1 MKANDAYLLDLL
13 RISRVQY
20 TVPVFQRTYSWGI
33 KECQELWEDII
44 SAGRSIK
51 DRPHFLGSI
60 VYIEKDFTTST
71 ENSAHLIVDGQQRLT
86 TVSLILEALAR
97 RLNEGEEPVDGFSRN
112 KIRNYYLT
120 NSEEQDEYRYKLI
133 LSDTDKDSLK
143 AIIDQSEM
151 PNKFSTRIRENF
163 DWFVN
168 KIEIIYDDIAILCRG
183 IANLSVVDVKLE
195 RKVDN
200 PQLIFESMNS
210 KGLELSK
217 ADLIRNFVLMDLEL
231 NEQNRLYYRYW
242 RQMEEFFGQENYSEH
257 FDSFIRYYL
266 TIKTRKLPKKAEVYD
281 DFKNYAHE
289 SNTVEGSIEEILADI
304 KTSSSYY
311 CNIALKKERDKN
323 LLPIFEDLIDL
334 VANVSYPLVL
344 EFYSDFKK
352 GLLKNHELGFLVRL
366 IESYVFRRAICGL
379 PPNSMDNT
387 FASFAEKLDKENYMD
402 SVQLQFV
409 LLKKNKKFPDDE
421 EFFDKLIKQ
430 DVYTNFKRR
439 LYFLRKLENYG
450 HKKEKIPLD
459 DYTIEHIMP
468 QNPELS
474 KEWQQSLGED
484 WKEVQ
489 NDLLH
494 TLGNLTLSGYN
505 SEYSDKSFAE
515 KRDMSDGFKVSPLFL
530 NQGLGDEMD
539 WNRDSIIRRA
549 EKYAKVALEV
559 WPYPNVSQE
568 ILDIH
573 SSEKGNKDE
582 DSIKNHPLV
591 QEGGELYDIVNDNFG
606 ELTVFLQRLL
616 RREELCNIFC
626 AIRREIKNLDPRIAE
641 KSRKYYVTYSIE
653 KNFSALHTSSSVL
666 NVYLYMPI
674 SELYDP
680 KGIAIEVSKS
690 ENFGR
695 AKTKLPLSEPD
706 EIPYVMS
713 LVRQAFRHQ
722 MDNED

>member
-33 KECQELWEDII
+33 KECRQLWEDII
-44 SAGRSIK
+44 LAGSSEESQA
-51 DRPHFLGSI
+51 HFLGSI
-60 VYIEKDFTTST
+60 LYIDKDSTTVT
-71 ENSAHLIVDGQQRLT
+71 ENSALLIVDGQQRLT

-97 RLNEGEEPVDGFSRN
+97 SLNDNEEPVSGFSSN

-151 PNKFSTRIRENF
+151 PNIFSTKIRENF

-168 KIEIIYDDIAILCRG
+168 KIEIMNDDIAILCKG

-217 ADLIRNFVLMDLEL
+217 ADLIRNFVLMDLNL
-231 NEQNRLYYRYW
+231 NEQSRLYYRYW
-242 RQMEEFFGQENYSEH
+242 RQMEEFFGQENYSEN
-257 FDSFIRYYL
+257 FDGFIRHYL

-281 DFKNYAHE
+281 VFKRYAHE
-289 SNTVEGSIEEILADI
+289 SNTVEGSIEELLADI
-304 KTSSSYY
+304 KTFSSYY

-323 LLPIFEDLIDL
+323 LLPIFEDLTDL

-344 EFYSDFKK
+344 EFYSDYKV
-352 GLLKNHELGFLVRL
+352 GLLENHELCLLVRL

-379 PPNSMDNT
+379 RANSMNNT
-387 FASFAEKLDKENYMD
+387 FASFADKLDKEDYVN
-402 SVQLQFV
+402 SVKLEFA
-409 LLKKNKKFPDDE
+409 LLKNNKRFPKNE
-421 EFFDKLIKQ
+421 EFSEKLIEQ
-430 DVYTNFKRR
+430 DLYNDFNRK
-439 LYFLRKLENYG
+439 LYFFGKLENSA
-450 HKKEKIPLD
+450 HEKEKINPKNF
-459 DYTIEHIMP
+459 TIEHIMP

-474 KEWQQSLGED
+474 EEWQLSLGEK
-484 WKEVQ
+484 WREVQ
-489 NDLLH
+489 NELLH

-515 KRDMSDGFKVSPLFL
+515 KRDMPNGFKNSPLFL
-530 NQGLGDEMD
+530 NQGLGDKID
-539 WNRDSIIRRA
+539 WNRDSIIERA
-549 EKYAKVALEV
+549 EKYAKIALEV
-559 WPYPNVSQE
+559 WPYPSVSQE

-573 SSEKGNKDE
+573 STEKRNKVE
-582 DSIKNHPLV
+582 YSIGDHPTIFAN
-591 QEGGELYDIVNDNFG
+591 GKFS
-606 ELTVFLQRLL
+606 
-616 RREELCNIFC
+616 NIYT
-626 AIRREIKNLDPRIAE
+626 AIRREIMNLDSSVSE
-641 KSRKYYVTYSIE
+641 KFRKNYITYSLKRI
-653 KNFSALHTSSSVL
+653 FASVEPHPSGL
-666 NVYLYMPI
+666 SVYLYIPFH
-674 SELYDP
+674 ELIDP
-680 KGIAIEVSKS
+680 QITVRETPEGYHMR
-690 ENFGR
+690 R
-695 AKTKLPLSEPD
+695 AKAMLLLSD
-706 EIPYVMS
+706 QREIPKVMN
-713 LVRQAFRHQ
+713 LVRQAFLHQ

>member
-1 MKANDAYLLDLL
+1 MKATDAYLLDLL
-13 RISRVQY
+13 GISRVQY

-33 KECQELWEDII
+33 KECQQLWEDII
-44 SAGRSIK
+44 TAGSSEK
-51 DRPHFLGSI
+51 NQPHFLGSI
-60 VYIEKDFTTST
+60 VYIDKESTTLT
-71 ENSAHLIVDGQQRLT
+71 ENSAFLIVDGQQRLT

-97 RLNEGEEPVDGFSRN
+97 SLNEGEEPENGFSSN

-120 NSEEQDEYRYKLI
+120 NSEEQDDRRFKLI
-133 LSDTDKDSLK
+133 LSATDKDSLK
-143 AIIDQSEM
+143 AVIDQSEM
-151 PNKFSTRIRENF
+151 PNKFSKRIKENF
-163 DWFVN
+163 NYFVD
-168 KIEIIYDDIAILCRG
+168 KIELIDNKVVLCRG
-183 IANLSVVDVKLE
+183 IAKLSVVDVALK

-217 ADLIRNFVLMDLEL
+217 ADLIRNFVLMDLDL
-231 NEQNRLYYRYW
+231 NKQNKLYYRYW
-242 RQMEEFFGQENYSEH
+242 REMEEFFGQENYTEH
-257 FDSFIRYYL
+257 FDGFIRHYL

-281 DFKNYAHE
+281 VFKKYAHE
-289 SNTVEGSIEEILADI
+289 SNATEGGKEEILADI
-304 KTSSSYY
+304 KTFAGYY
-311 CNIALKKERDKN
+311 CNIALKREEDKD
-323 LLPIFEDLIDL
+323 LLPIFEDLTDL

-344 EFYSDFKK
+344 EFYSDFEND
-352 GLLKNHELGFLVRL
+352 LLKNHELCLLVRL

-387 FASFAEKLDKENYMD
+387 FASFAEKLDKENYME

-409 LLKKNKKFPDDE
+409 LLKNNKRFPGDK
-421 EFFDKLIKQ
+421 EFSKELIKQ

-439 LYFLRKLENYG
+439 LYFLSKLENYG

-468 QNPELS
+468 QNQELS

-484 WKEVQ
+484 WKDVQ
-489 NDLLH
+489 KELLH

-505 SEYSDKSFAE
+505 SEYGDKSFAE
-515 KRDMSDGFKVSPLFL
+515 KRDMPGGFKESLLFL

-568 ILDIH
+568 ILDTNLN
-573 SSEKGNKDE
+573 EKRTKVE
-582 DSIKNHPLV
+582 YSIKDHPLIHK
-591 QEGGELYDIVNDNFG
+591 GGELYDIVNDNFG

-616 RREELCNIFC
+616 PREELCNTFI
-626 AIRREIKNLDPRIAE
+626 AIRREIKNLDPRVAE
-641 KSRKYYVTYSIE
+641 KSRKYYVTYSLKQI
-653 KNFSALHTSSSVL
+653 FSLVHTTSSVL
-666 NVYLYMPI
+666 NVYLHMPI
-674 SELYDP
+674 SELHDP
-680 KGIAIEVSKS
+680 RGIAMRVPKS

-695 AKTKLPLSEPD
+695 AEVKLPLSEPD

-713 LVRQAFRHQ
+713 LVRQAFHHQ
-722 MDNED
+722 KEKED

>member
-1 MKANDAYLLDLL
+1 MKATDAYLLDLL
-13 RISRVQY
+13 GISRVQY

-33 KECQELWEDII
+33 KECQQLWEDII
-44 SAGRSIK
+44 SAGSSEK
-51 DRPHFLGSI
+51 NQPHFLGSI
-60 VYIEKDFTTST
+60 VYIDKESTTLT
-71 ENSAHLIVDGQQRLT
+71 ENSAFLIVDGQQRLT

-97 RLNEGEEPVDGFSRN
+97 SLNEGEEPENGFSSN

-120 NSEEQDEYRYKLI
+120 NSEEQDDRRFKLI
-133 LSDTDKDSLK
+133 LSATDKDSLK
-143 AIIDQSEM
+143 AVIDQSEM
-151 PNKFSTRIRENF
+151 PNKFSKRIKENF
-163 DWFVN
+163 NYFVD
-168 KIEIIYDDIAILCRG
+168 KIESMDNKVVLCRG
-183 IANLSVVDVKLE
+183 IAKLSVVDVALK

-217 ADLIRNFVLMDLEL
+217 ADLIRNFVLMDLDL
-231 NEQNRLYYRYW
+231 NKQNKLYYRYW
-242 RQMEEFFGQENYSEH
+242 REMEEFFGQENYTEH
-257 FDSFIRYYL
+257 FDGFIRHYL

-281 DFKNYAHE
+281 VFKKYAHE
-289 SNTVEGSIEEILADI
+289 SNATEGGKEEMLADI
-304 KTSSSYY
+304 KTFSGYY
-311 CNIALKKERDKN
+311 CNIALNKEENKN
-323 LLPIFEDLIDL
+323 LLPIFEDLTDL

-344 EFYSDFKK
+344 EFYSDFEK
-352 GLLKNHELGFLVRL
+352 GLLKNHELCLLVRL

-387 FASFAEKLDKENYMD
+387 FASFGEKLDKENYMD
-402 SVQLQFV
+402 SVQSQFI
-409 LLKKNKKFPDDE
+409 LLKNNKRFPDDE
-421 EFFDKLIKQ
+421 EFFIKLIKE

-474 KEWQQSLGED
+474 EEWQQSLGED

-489 NDLLH
+489 NELLH

-515 KRDMSDGFKVSPLFL
+515 KRDMSDGFKESPLFL
-530 NQGLGDEMD
+530 NKGLEDELD

-549 EKYAKVALEV
+549 EKYAKVALKV
-559 WPYPNVSQE
+559 WPYPKVPQE
-568 ILDIH
+568 ILDTNLN
-573 SSEKGNKDE
+573 EKQNMVERSAKD
-582 DSIKNHPLV
+582 HPLIHK
-591 QEGGELYDIVNDNFG
+591 GGELYDIVNDNFG
-606 ELTVFLQRLL
+606 ELTVFLQKLL

-626 AIRREIKNLDPRIAE
+626 AIRREIKNLDPRVAE
-641 KSRKYYVTYSIE
+641 KSRKYYITYSTE

-674 SELYDP
+674 SELHDP
-680 KGIAIEVSKS
+680 RGIAIEVSKS

-695 AKTKLPLSEPD
+695 AKTKLPLREPD

-722 MDNED
+722 MENED

>member
-33 KECQELWEDII
+33 KECRQLWEDII
-44 SAGRSIK
+44 LAGSSEESQA
-51 DRPHFLGSI
+51 HFLGSI
-60 VYIEKDFTTST
+60 LYIDKDSTTVT
-71 ENSAHLIVDGQQRLT
+71 ENSALLIVDGQQRLT

-97 RLNEGEEPVDGFSRN
+97 SLNDNEEPVSGFSSN

-151 PNKFSTRIRENF
+151 PNKFSTRIKENF

-168 KIEIIYDDIAILCRG
+168 KIEIMNDDISILCKG

-217 ADLIRNFVLMDLEL
+217 ADLIRNFVLMDLSL

-257 FDSFIRYYL
+257 FDGFIRHYL

-281 DFKNYAHE
+281 VFKRYAGDF
-289 SNTVEGSIEEILADI
+289 NTNEGGIEEMLADI
-304 KTSSSYY
+304 KTFSGYY
-311 CNIALKKERDKN
+311 CNIALSMEENKN
-323 LLPIFEDLIDL
+323 LLPIFEDLTDL
-334 VANVSYPLVL
+334 VANISYPLVL
-344 EFYSDFKK
+344 EFYSDFEK
-352 GLLKNHELGFLVRL
+352 GLLKNHELCLLVRL

-387 FASFAEKLDKENYMD
+387 FASFGEKLDKENYMD
-402 SVQLQFV
+402 SVQSQFV
-409 LLKKNKKFPDDE
+409 LLKNNKRFPDDG
-421 EFFDKLIKQ
+421 EFFEKLIKE

-474 KEWQQSLGED
+474 EEWQQSLGED

-489 NDLLH
+489 NELLH

-515 KRDMSDGFKVSPLFL
+515 KRDMSDGFKESPLFL
-530 NQGLGDEMD
+530 NKGLEDELD
-539 WNRDSIIRRA
+539 WNRDSIIGRA
-549 EKYAKVALEV
+549 EKYARVALEV
-559 WPYPNVSQE
+559 WPYPNVPQE
-568 ILDIH
+568 ILDTN
-573 SSEKGNKDE
+573 SNEKRNKVE
-582 DSIKNHPLV
+582 YSIKDHPLIHK
-591 QEGGELYDIVNDNFG
+591 GGELYDIVNDNFG

-626 AIRREIKNLDPRIAE
+626 AIRREIKNLDPRVAE
-641 KSRKYYVTYSIE
+641 KSRKYYITYSTE

-674 SELYDP
+674 SELHDP
-680 KGIAIEVSKS
+680 RGIAIEVSKS

-695 AKTKLPLSEPD
+695 AKTKLPLREPD

>member
-1 MKANDAYLLDLL
+1 MKATDAYLLDLL
-13 RISRVQY
+13 GISRVQY

-33 KECQELWEDII
+33 KECQQLWEDII
-44 SAGRSIK
+44 SAGSSEK
-51 DRPHFLGSI
+51 NQPHFLGSI
-60 VYIEKDFTTST
+60 VYIDKESTTLT
-71 ENSAHLIVDGQQRLT
+71 ENSAFLIVDGQQRLT

-97 RLNEGEEPVDGFSRN
+97 SLNEGEEPENGFSSN

-120 NSEEQDEYRYKLI
+120 NSEEQDDRRFKLI
-133 LSDTDKDSLK
+133 LSVTDKDSLK
-143 AIIDQSEM
+143 AVIDQSEM
-151 PNKFSTRIRENF
+151 PNKFSKRIKENF
-163 DWFVN
+163 NYFVD
-168 KIEIIYDDIAILCRG
+168 KIESMDNKVVLCRG
-183 IANLSVVDVKLE
+183 IAKLSVVDVALK

-217 ADLIRNFVLMDLEL
+217 ADLIRNFVLMDLDL
-231 NEQNRLYYRYW
+231 NKQNKLYYRYW
-242 RQMEEFFGQENYSEH
+242 REMEEFFGQENYTEH
-257 FDSFIRYYL
+257 FDGFIRHYL

-281 DFKNYAHE
+281 VFKKYAHE
-289 SNTVEGSIEEILADI
+289 SNATEGGKEEMLADI
-304 KTSSSYY
+304 KTFSGYY
-311 CNIALKKERDKN
+311 CNIALNKEENKN
-323 LLPIFEDLIDL
+323 LLPIFEDLTDL

-344 EFYSDFKK
+344 EFYSDFEK
-352 GLLKNHELGFLVRL
+352 GLLKNHELCLLVRL

-387 FASFAEKLDKENYMD
+387 FASFGEKLDKENYMD
-402 SVQLQFV
+402 SVQSQFI
-409 LLKKNKKFPDDE
+409 LLKNNKRFPDDE
-421 EFFDKLIKQ
+421 EFFIKLIKE

-474 KEWQQSLGED
+474 EEWQQSLGED

-489 NDLLH
+489 NELLH

-515 KRDMSDGFKVSPLFL
+515 KRDMSDGFKESPLFL
-530 NQGLGDEMD
+530 NKGLEDELD

-559 WPYPNVSQE
+559 WPYPKVPQE
-568 ILDIH
+568 ILDTNLN
-573 SSEKGNKDE
+573 EKQNMVERSAKD
-582 DSIKNHPLV
+582 HPLIHK
-591 QEGGELYDIVNDNFG
+591 GGELYDIVNDNFG
-606 ELTVFLQRLL
+606 ELTVFLQKLL

-626 AIRREIKNLDPRIAE
+626 AIRREIKNLDPRVAE
-641 KSRKYYVTYSIE
+641 KSRKYYITYSTE
-653 KNFSALHTSSSVL
+653 KNFSSLHTSSSVL

-674 SELYDP
+674 SELHDP
-680 KGIAIEVSKS
+680 RGIAIEVSKS

-695 AKTKLPLSEPD
+695 AKTKLPLREPD

>member
-20 TVPVFQRTYSWGI
+20 TVPVFQRIYSWGI
-33 KECQELWEDII
+33 KECRQLWEDII
-44 SAGRSIK
+44 LAGSSE
-51 DRPHFLGSI
+51 DSQAHFLGSI
-60 VYIEKDFTTST
+60 LYIDKDSTTVT
-71 ENSAHLIVDGQQRLT
+71 ENSALLIVDGQQRLT

-97 RLNEGEEPVDGFSRN
+97 SLNDNEEPVSGFSSN

-151 PNKFSTRIRENF
+151 PNKFSTRIKENF
-163 DWFVN
+163 EWFVN
-168 KIEIIYDDIAILCRG
+168 KIETIYDDIAILCKG

-217 ADLIRNFVLMDLEL
+217 ADLIRNFVLMDLDL
-231 NEQNRLYYRYW
+231 NKQNKLYYRYW
-242 RQMEEFFGQENYSEH
+242 REMEEFFGQENYTEH
-257 FDSFIRYYL
+257 FDGFIRHYL

-281 DFKNYAHE
+281 VFKKYAHE
-289 SNTVEGSIEEILADI
+289 SNATEGGKEEMLADI
-304 KTSSSYY
+304 KTFSGYY
-311 CNIALKKERDKN
+311 CNIALNKEENKN
-323 LLPIFEDLIDL
+323 LLPIFEDLTDL

-344 EFYSDFKK
+344 EFYHDFKD
-352 GLLKNHELGFLVRL
+352 GLLKIDELCFLIGL

-387 FASFAEKLDKENYMD
+387 FASFAEKLDKNNYMN

-409 LLKKNKKFPDDE
+409 LLKNNKKFPNDE
-421 EFFDKLIKQ
+421 EFFDELIKQ

-439 LYFLRKLENYG
+439 LYFLGKLENYG
-450 HKKEKIPLD
+450 HRKEKIPLD

-474 KEWQQSLGED
+474 KEWKRSLGSN
-484 WKEVQ
+484 WK
-489 NDLLH
+489 DLQEEFLH

-505 SEYSDKSFAE
+505 LEYSDKSFAE
-515 KRDMSDGFKVSPLFL
+515 KRDMPNGFKNSPLFL
-530 NQGLGDEMD
+530 NQGLGDEID
-539 WNRDSIIRRA
+539 WNKDSIIKRA

-559 WPYPNVSQE
+559 WPYPSVSQE

-573 SSEKGNKDE
+573 STEKRNKVE
-582 DSIKNHPLV
+582 YSIRDHPTICAN
-591 QEGGELYDIVNDNFG
+591 GKFSDIY
-606 ELTVFLQRLL
+606 TV
-616 RREELCNIFC
+616 
-626 AIRREIKNLDPRIAE
+626 IRREIMNLDSSVSE
-641 KSRKYYVTYSIE
+641 KFRKNYITYSFKRI
-653 KNFSALHTSSSVL
+653 FASVEPHPSGL
-666 NVYLYMPI
+666 FVYLYMPFH
-674 SELYDP
+674 ELIDP
-680 KGIAIEVSKS
+680 QIIVQETPEGYHMR
-690 ENFGR
+690 R
-695 AKTKLPLSEPD
+695 AKAMLLLSD
-706 EIPYVMS
+706 KHEIPYVMS
-713 LVRQAFRHQ
+713 LVRQAFHHQ
-722 MDNED
+722 TE